1 MQLGSRAFDLLV
13 ALVEA
18 GGELV
23 SKRDLTEKVWPNGFI
38 DESALRVHIGTL
50 RKALGEGKDGQ
61 RFILNEAGRGYRFV
75 AALNKVRQPTGQSSG
90 ENKAQAQALPRPLG
104 RLVGRDDV
112 VAGLCDQVPDRR
124 FLTIIGPGGMGKTT
138 VAVAIA
144 DRLASHYE
152 YDPLFVDF
160 ASVADESFVSFTL
173 AALLG
178 VVVAEEDG
186 LPTILHALSGRRQL
200 LLFDNC
206 EHLLE
211 AVSAL
216 AEAILRHAPGIDILA
231 TSREPL
237 RAEGEWIHRL
247 LPLSLPGES
256 DEIASAADA
265 LQFSAV
271 QLFMER
277 AQALTGGSML
287 TDEDAPFAVEIARRL
302 DGIPLALELAAAR
315 IDMFGLQML
324 ARKLDD
330 RFAILTK
337 GRRTAMPRHQTLRAT
352 VDWSYE
358 LLSAEEQAL
367 LRALSVFRGRF
378 QLDDAVA
385 IYPAGEAGIF
395 DSLSNLVS
403 KSMVAVEGGQR
414 GVSYR
419 LLDTMAAYAEE
430 KLASS
435 GDSQAVSLRHA
446 QFCLD
451 VAERANAAILEG
463 RFAKERDEFARYLD
477 DLRWAM
483 NWALSSK
490 GDLALG
496 AAITAA
502 AGALWFQLTLLTE
515 YRQMTERALAVI
527 AGTDEEDTP
536 VGLQLLTAF
545 GQAVWHTE
553 GPRTAMVDA
562 FERTLELAERAGNI
576 TYQERAHWGLW
587 NVNTLRGEYRS
598 GFAHAEKLEA
608 LWPKGEHAV
617 VVDRLKSRSLN
628 YIGRQDEA
636 IERAHRVLDHFL
648 ANGVAPAHSLA
659 FIEPVVARTII
670 ARAEWLRGNPDRALS
685 EADLAIQ
692 EMRAA
697 DHALSLCYAL
707 AVSGVPVALWAG
719 DEQLGQSRI
728 RELQTTS
735 EQHGL
740 LFWRSWSNTYDTM
753 LNWHAAPA
761 IDRLPEFGAMKL
773 EHLCTWGIV
782 EALPFLEQR
791 IDAGEGGWC
800 IPELLRLQAIV
811 LHTEGRHS
819 EARARLER
827 ARAEAEL
834 SDAKSWLLRVAMTDA
849 DFLREAGRVDEA
861 HRQLHAVYNSFT
873 EGFGTADLERAAGML
888 VNMERRR

>member
-18 GGELV
+18 NGELV

-75 AALNKVRQPTGQSSG
+75 AALNKVRQPASESSTGSKNRTLVLS
-90 ENKAQAQALPRPLG
+90 RPLG
-104 RLVGRDDV
+104 RIVGRDDV
-112 VAGLCDQVPDRR
+112 VAVLCDQVPDRR
-124 FLTIIGPGGMGKTT
+124 FLTIVGPGGMGKTT

-160 ASVADESFVSFTL
+160 ASVADASFVSSTL

-186 LPTILHALSGRRQL
+186 LPTILHALSERRQL

-247 LPLSLPGES
+247 LPLSLPER
-256 DEIASAADA
+256 DDITSAADA

-287 TDEDAPFAVEIARRL
+287 TDQDAPFAVEIARRL

-315 IDMFGLQML
+315 VDMFGLQML

-330 RFAILTK
+330 RFSILTK
-337 GRRTAMPRHQTLRAT
+337 GRRTALPRHQTLRAT

-358 LLSAEEQAL
+358 LLAKEEQAL

-385 IYPAGEAGIF
+385 VYPAGEAGIF
-395 DSLSNLVS
+395 DGLSNLVS
-403 KSMVAVEGGQR
+403 KSMVAVEGGKR

-446 QFCLD
+446 QFSLD

-463 RFAKERDEFARYLD
+463 RFASERDEFARYLD

-483 NWALSSK
+483 NWALSPK

-527 AGTDEEDTP
+527 AGTDKEDTP

-576 TYQERAHWGLW
+576 IYQERAHWGLW
-587 NVNTLRGEYRS
+587 NVNTLRGDYRL

-628 YIGRQDEA
+628 YIGRQNEA
-636 IERAHRVLDHFL
+636 IERAHRVLGHFL

-685 EADLAIQ
+685 EAELAIQ

-773 EHLCTWGIV
+773 EHLCTWGIL

-800 IPELLRLQAIV
+800 IPELLRLQATA
-811 LHTEGRHS
+811 LHAEGQHA
-819 EARARLER
+819 EARGRLER
-827 ARAEAEL
+827 AKGEAEL
-834 SDAKSWLLRVAMTDA
+834 SGAKSWLLRIAMTNA
-849 DFLREAGRVDEA
+849 SFLREAGQVDEA
-861 HRQLHAVYNSFT
+861 HAQLHAVYNAFT
-873 EGFGTADLERAAGML
+873 EGFGTADLERAARML
-888 VNMERRR
+888 VDMERRG